1 LIGLT
6 ATPFRGGV
14 DETRRLVTRFGGQR
28 LDSVESLGGDAYRT
42 LQELGV
48 LARVEHSLLAG
59 AEIDLTEDEKRG
71 VETLGRLPAS
81 VEDRLSRNV
90 SRNRALVDA
99 ILRLPDDWPVL
110 LFGTSVEHAQTISA
124 LLRLEGV
131 KAAAIWGQLE
141 PGARRHY
148 IEQFRKG
155 GIRVLTNYQVLTA
168 GFDAPQVRAIV
179 VARPTYSAALY
190 QQMIGRGLRGP
201 RNGGKDTCLIVNVAD
216 NIRNYGQRLA
226 FTEFEYLWR
235 DSEVFS

>member
-1 LIGLT
+1 
-6 ATPFRGGV
+6 V
-14 DETRRLVTRFGGQR
+14 DETRRLVARFGGRR
-28 LDSVESLGGDAYRT
+28 LDVAESLGGDTYRS

-48 LARVEHSLLAG
+48 IARVDHKLLDG
-59 AEIDLTEDEKRG
+59 ADIELSPDEKRG

-81 VEDRLSRNV
+81 VEERLSRNV
-90 SRNRALVDA
+90 ARNRVLLEA
-99 ILRLPDDWPVL
+99 ILSLPEDWPVL

-148 IEQFRKG
+148 VEEFRRG

-168 GFDAPQVRAIV
+168 GFDAPQVRAII

-201 RNGGKDTCLIVNVAD
+201 KNGGKETCLIVNVAD
-216 NIRNYGQRLA
+216 NIRNYGSRLA

-235 DSEVFS
+235 GDGHPNG